1 MPNVPFDAPLRS
13 TVSAW
18 HLHCEIAPYALS
30 FLMKYHLGAA
40 LKHLLL
46 VLGGGICGLGAL
58 GMRRL
63 SSLVGVLQCAH
74 FSFRRDRRA

>member
-1 MPNVPFDAPLRS
+1 
-13 TVSAW
+13 
-18 HLHCEIAPYALS
+18 
-30 FLMKYHLGAA
+30 MKYHLGDA

-63 SSLVGVLQCAH
+63 SSLVGELQCSARI
-74 FSFRRDRRA
+74 FLFDATAVLERGNRQLVLKMGNER